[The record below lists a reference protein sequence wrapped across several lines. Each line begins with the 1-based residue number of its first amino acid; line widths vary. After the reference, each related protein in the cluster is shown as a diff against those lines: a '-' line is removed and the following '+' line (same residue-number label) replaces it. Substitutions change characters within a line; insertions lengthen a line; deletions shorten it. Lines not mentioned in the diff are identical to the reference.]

1 MLHWPAVSQTAQ
13 PTLGS
18 LASKGRF
25 LQKFPQPIPFQFQ
38 RLTPTLKLPQHF
50 TGLHLAELPLVWYVI
65 VWTTLSRL
73 ELREGGVRVTLISAS
88 SAPPGDRHAVN
99 ALESKEP
106 PEERW
111 RWGQVVF
118 RPHPDPLLAQV
129 PNPGVGCQV
138 RTSASFS

>member
-1 MLHWPAVSQTAQ
+1 MLHWPAVSQVAK

-18 LASKGRF
+18 LGSKGRF
-25 LQKFPQPIPFQFQ
+25 LQKSSPADSSPVPRAHSHPQA
-38 RLTPTLKLPQHF
+38 PTALYRSSPRRAP
-50 TGLHLAELPLVWYVI
+50 TVWCVI

-73 ELREGGVRVTLISAS
+73 ELREGGVHVTLISAS
-88 SAPPGDRHAVN
+88 SAPPGERRAVN